1 MRTSLLVAFAALG
14 VVSCSKSPADPPA
27 ASSAAPVV
35 VVVAAPPSSA
45 ALSAAPA
52 PPGSASAALAAAAPP
67 RPSDVIT
74 TPQCELRITPLHH
87 ATMLLQCGAVSLYVD
102 PVHDT
107 SYAGLPRA
115 DIILI
120 TDIHGDHLDLPGI
133 ELVRQGSTIIVAP
146 PAVAEKLPTK
156 DLTITV
162 LKNGDRK
169 PVNGIVGVEAVPMYN
184 LTRGPKAGERFHDKG
199 RGNGYV
205 LTLGEKRVYLSGDT
219 ECTPEMKALKNID
232 IAFVCMNL
240 PYTMPPSE
248 AAVCVNAFRPRVV
261 YPYHYRGSDPAEFKK
276 AITGTDVDVR
286 IRDWYAQ

>member
-1 MRTSLLVAFAALG
+1 MRTSLLLVLGLTALG
-14 VVSCSKSPADPPA
+14 LISCSKSPADPPA
-27 ASSAAPVV
+27 SSAAPVV
-35 VVVAAPPSSA
+35 AAAAPSA
-45 ALSAAPA
+45 RASAAPA
-52 PPGSASAALAAAAPP
+52 GSASAAAAAAGPA

-87 ATMLLQCGAVSLYVD
+87 ATVLLQCGAHNVYVD

-107 SYAGLPRA
+107 SYEGLPKA
-115 DIILI
+115 DLILI

-133 ELVRQGSTIIVAP
+133 ELVRQASTTIVAP
-146 PAVAEKLPTK
+146 PAVAEKLPSK
-156 DLTITV
+156 DLTLVV

-169 PVNGIVGVEAVPMYN
+169 PIDGVGVEAVPMYN
-184 LTRGPKAGERFHDKG
+184 LTRGPKAGELFHDKG
-199 RGNGYV
+199 RGNGYI

-219 ECTPEMKALKNID
+219 ECTPEMKAMKAID

-248 AAVCVNAFRPRVV
+248 AAVCVNAFRPKVV

-276 AITGTDVDVR
+276 AVTGTDVDVR
-286 IRDWYAQ
+286 VRDWYAP